1 MEAPVILLSRL
12 SLIALAGALAAAL
25 AACET
30 PPPRPAFPELTWAH
44 LAPFSLDVAEIAVT
58 SDYAPPLAAPHVE
71 HLFPTPPLG
80 AAERWAGD
88 RLRAA
93 GGEGRASVTITDARV
108 IETRL
113 EGSGGLT
120 GMFTTEQAERYDA
133 AVEVV
138 IEIRSDR
145 GYLDGRVRAR
155 AERSLTVPEDLTL
168 NEREQVWF
176 ELTEALMA
184 DLNAELEA
192 NIQEHFQ
199 RFLL

>member
-12 SLIALAGALAAAL
+12 PLIALAAAL
-25 AACET
+25 AAALASCVT

-44 LAPFSLDVAEIAVT
+44 LQPFALDVAEIEIT
-58 SDYAPPLAAPHVE
+58 SDYLPPLAPPHVE
-71 HLFPTPPLG
+71 HLFPTPPQE
-80 AAERWAGD
+80 AAERWARD

-93 GGEGRASVTITDARV
+93 GGQDRATVVITDARV
-108 IETRL
+108 IETKL
-113 EGSGGLT
+113 AGSGGLT
-120 GMFTTEQAERYDA
+120 GLFTTEQAERYDA

-145 GYLDGRVRAR
+145 GFLDGLVRAR

-168 NEREQVWF
+168 NEREEVWF
-176 ELTEALMA
+176 ELVEALMA

-192 NIQEHFQ
+192 NIQAHLQ

>member
-12 SLIALAGALAAAL
+12 PLIALAGAVAAAL

-30 PPPRPAFPELTWAH
+30 PPPRPTFPELTWTH
-44 LAPFSLDVAEIAVT
+44 LQPFSLDVAEIEIT

-71 HLFPTPPLG
+71 HLFPTPPLR
-80 AAERWAGD
+80 AAERWARD

-93 GGEGRASVTITDARV
+93 GVQGRAVVIIADARV

-113 EGSGGLT
+113 QGLGGLT
-120 GMFTTEQAERYDA
+120 GLFTTEQAERYDA

-176 ELTEALMA
+176 ELVEALMA

-192 NIQEHFQ
+192 NIQEHLQ